1 MSWTQVK
8 EEDGSITAPST
19 VTAVGVS
26 VSKED
31 VLETA
36 MEQIL
41 AHNKMAQEAK
51 PKVEVNK
58 KKVMRPKVSVLEEAQ
73 SIIYGDR
80 EKTYGHPAKNLK
92 TIASMW
98 TAYMNNMDD
107 GNFNV
112 TAKDVAA
119 MMMLVKVARFANDP
133 SHRDNLVDVCGYAAL
148 IERCDEVK

>member
-1 MSWTQVK
+1 MSWTQVEVDATQATEAKVVEIGELLTK
-8 EEDGSITAPST
+8 EI
-19 VTAVGVS
+19 
-26 VSKED
+26 
-31 VLETA
+31 
-36 MEQIL
+36 
-41 AHNKMAQEAK
+41 NK

-58 KKVMRPKVSVLEEAQ
+58 KPKVMKPKVSVLEEAQ
-73 SIIYGDR
+73 TIVYGDR

-92 TIASMW
+92 TIAAMW

-133 SHRDNLVDVCGYAAL
+133 SHRDNLVDVCGYTAL
-148 IERCDEVK
+148 IERCDEVAK

>member
-1 MSWTQVK
+1 MSWTQVT
-8 EEDGSITAPST
+8 EEDGSTT
-19 VTAVGVS
+19 VNVEPTAVGVN
-26 VSKED
+26 VVE
-31 VLETA
+31 VEEQTP

-41 AHNKMAQEAK
+41 AYSKGQK
-51 PKVEVNK
+51 TKVEVNK
-58 KKVMRPKVSVLEEAQ
+58 KKVLKPKVSVLEEAQ
-73 SIIYGDR
+73 TIVYGDR

-107 GNFNV
+107 GNFSV

-148 IERCDEVK
+148 IERCDEVSK